1 MLQNIK
7 GVIFDLDGTLV
18 SSSLDFSSIRKEIGC
33 PANNDILSF
42 VDEITCADDRN
53 EANRVI
59 ETTELDDAVS
69 ADWLDGANDL
79 LQYLSEKQ
87 IKLAIV
93 TRNSHEPCNIKLGEY
108 RTMFDIVYTRD
119 DFPPKP
125 APDALLNIASHWAHG
140 VDELIYVGD
149 FIYDV
154 LAAENAGMKS
164 CLVSEKVYE
173 NIEPD
178 IHIRTLPE
186 LKDLFAEIW

>member
-33 PANNDILSF
+33 PANKDILSF
-42 VDEITCADDRN
+42 VDEITCPDDRN

-87 IKLAIV
+87 IAI
-93 TRNSHEPCNIKLGEY
+93 RN
-108 RTMFDIVYTRD
+108 
-119 DFPPKP
+119 
-125 APDALLNIASHWAHG
+125 
-140 VDELIYVGD
+140 
-149 FIYDV
+149 
-154 LAAENAGMKS
+154 
-164 CLVSEKVYE
+164 
-173 NIEPD
+173 
-178 IHIRTLPE
+178 
-186 LKDLFAEIW
+186 